1 LRRIHEVWKPLL
13 DRKVWATAKQWNRTT
28 KQPFKEKYSQM
39 TLESPDYQL
48 VMSWAE
54 GILSLPSAAIARP

>member
-1 LRRIHEVWKPLL
+1 ML